1 MFSMMK
7 LQGLCAY
14 IRRKGILRIG
24 QVGQLDSHSRFPF
37 VFDEYTTSR
46 FIDASDQIFRV
57 RKISHVKNVL
67 TIYYPYINYL
77 RIINIRDNWEDWKK
91 RGSLFRRM
99 AVR

>member
-1 MFSMMK
+1 M
-7 LQGLCAY
+7 
-14 IRRKGILRIG
+14 
-24 QVGQLDSHSRFPF
+24 
-37 VFDEYTTSR
+37 
-46 FIDASDQIFRV
+46 
-57 RKISHVKNVL
+57 KNVL